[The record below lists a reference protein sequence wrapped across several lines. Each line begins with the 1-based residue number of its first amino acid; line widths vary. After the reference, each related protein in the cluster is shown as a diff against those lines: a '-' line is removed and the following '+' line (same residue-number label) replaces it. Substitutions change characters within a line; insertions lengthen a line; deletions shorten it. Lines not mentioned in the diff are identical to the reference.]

1 MRGKIWVRASVA
13 ASSLILTVE
22 DNGIGL
28 PEEKIKLRRT
38 GSLGLELVHTLLR
51 QLGAKVV
58 IAREGG
64 TKFDIRMPYATQ

>member
-1 MRGKIWVRASVA
+1 MFSHLRTIW
-13 ASSLILTVE
+13 LTFLHLFKKKVTIE
-22 DNGIGL
+22 Y